1 MHHRVQNTKVG
12 SYSSTL
18 WQAPAPLPPAPP
30 QLDALW
36 QASCEITLLACRAAI
51 PEGGQQS
58 PAQLFLRPQH
68 QQEKLLTRRR
78 PDANFFVKA
87 TLSNYLPR

>member
-1 MHHRVQNTKVG
+1 MCFKTQRSGYT
-12 SYSSTL
+12 
-18 WQAPAPLPPAPP
+18 P

-36 QASCEITLLACRAAI
+36 QASCEITLLVCRAAI
-51 PEGGQQS
+51 PEGGGQQS

-78 PDANFFVKA
+78 RCELFCEGD
-87 TLSNYLPR
+87 